1 MNVHAGASPAHSAD
15 PRYAVA
21 EVFERQHRAS
31 QERRATFG
39 YKARVEALKTLK
51 AAIEAREN
59 DICAALAADFR
70 KPEAEVRLTEIF
82 PIFQEI
88 RHTLAHLKSWMKTR
102 HVPATLGVAGTRAQL
117 KPEPKGVCLIIAP
130 WNYPF
135 NLALSPLV
143 SALAAG
149 NSAII
154 KPSEMTPHT
163 SALIAQLVA
172 ETFPPDLVAVVEG
185 DASISEI
192 LLALPFDHIFFTGSP
207 QVGKIVMGAAAKTLA
222 SVTLELGGKSPTIIG
237 PDADLKKAARNIAW
251 GKFANNGQTCI
262 APDHVFVHR
271 SVAQDFTAA
280 INAQI
285 EHVYGATPQARR
297 TSPDYSRIVN
307 QRHFARV
314 SRLIDDATAK
324 GAKILAGGA
333 RDEAQ
338 CFIEPTVL
346 TNIKPDME
354 VTREELFGPILPIIE
369 FDDIA
374 QVIDEINDHP
384 KPLALYVFSRDRAFI
399 DNVIANTSS
408 GGVGINLTMVHYLHP
423 NLPFGGVNNSGIG
436 AAHGLYGFREFSHE
450 KPILRD
456 AFSTTH
462 LLFPPYTDF
471 VKRLINMVIKLLG

>member
-1 MNVHAGASPAHSAD
+1 MNVVAGPGRAQSAD

-21 EVFERQHRAS
+21 ELFERQRRGS
-31 QERRATFG
+31 LERRHTFD
-39 YKARVEALKTLK
+39 YKARVAALKTLK

-82 PIFQEI
+82 PVFQEI
-88 RHTLAHLKSWMKTR
+88 RHTLSHLKSWMKTR

-149 NSAII
+149 NSAVI

-163 SALIAQLVA
+163 SALLSQLIA
-172 ETFPPDLVAVVEG
+172 ETYPQDLVTVVEG
-185 DASISEI
+185 DAAVSEM

-207 QVGKIVMGAAAKTLA
+207 QVGKIVMAAAARTLA

-237 PDADLKKAARNIAW
+237 PDADLRKAARNVAW

-271 SVAQDFTAA
+271 SVAGDFTAA
-280 INAQI
+280 INAEI
-285 EHVYGATPQARR
+285 ERVYGATPQARR
-297 TSPDYSRIVN
+297 ASPDYSRIVN

-324 GAKILAGGA
+324 GAKILAGGE

-338 CFIEPTVL
+338 RFIAPTVL
-346 TNIKPDME
+346 SKITPDME
-354 VTREELFGPILPIIE
+354 VMREELFGPILPIIE
-369 FDDIA
+369 YDDIA
-374 QVIDEINDHP
+374 TVIGEINDHP
-384 KPLALYVFSRDRAFI
+384 KPLALYVFARDRDFI
-399 DNVIANTSS
+399 ESIIANTSS
-408 GGVGINLTMVHYLHP
+408 GAVGVNLTMVHYLHP

-436 AAHGLYGFREFSHE
+436 AAHGHYGFREFSHE
-450 KPILRD
+450 KPVLRD
-456 AFSTTH
+456 AFSMTH

-471 VKRLINMVIKLLG
+471 VKRLINMTVKLLG